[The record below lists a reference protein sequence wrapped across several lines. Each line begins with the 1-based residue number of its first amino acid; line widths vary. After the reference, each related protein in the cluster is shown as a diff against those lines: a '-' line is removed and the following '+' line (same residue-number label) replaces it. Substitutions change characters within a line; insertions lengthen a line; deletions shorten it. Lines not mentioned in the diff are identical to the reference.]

1 METKNVI
8 GWVMLI
14 TTLLFAVVL
23 VCLQFAGNSIPIMLG
38 VSSETSQAVI
48 NVFIA
53 IVFGVLLGVAVYL
66 IIDEEVIWVYGTF
79 PAMIVSL
86 LLICSSIYSL
96 PSYRKAVNQLKEAT
110 EYSTEMSEYVDPDTG
125 VHYWVQDGGMTPR
138 LNPDGTIMVTS
149 QAESQAEMS
158 EYVDPD
164 TGVHY
169 WVQEDVGMTP
179 RLNPDGTIMVT
190 PQD

>member
-14 TTLLFAVVL
+14 TILLFAVVL
-23 VCLQFAGNSIPIMLG
+23 VFLQFAGNSIPIMLG
-38 VSSETSQAVI
+38 VSSETSQMAINGFIAAVI
-48 NVFIA
+48 
-53 IVFGVLLGVAVYL
+53 GLLVVVAVYL
-66 IIDEEVIWVYGTF
+66 IIDDGIWIWVYGTL

-86 LLICSSIYSL
+86 FLIYSSIHSL
-96 PSYRKAVNQLKEAT
+96 PSYRKAVNQLKETT

-149 QAESQAEMS
+149 QEEMN
-158 EYVDPD
+158 EFVDPD

-169 WVQEDVGMTP
+169 WVQDGGMTP